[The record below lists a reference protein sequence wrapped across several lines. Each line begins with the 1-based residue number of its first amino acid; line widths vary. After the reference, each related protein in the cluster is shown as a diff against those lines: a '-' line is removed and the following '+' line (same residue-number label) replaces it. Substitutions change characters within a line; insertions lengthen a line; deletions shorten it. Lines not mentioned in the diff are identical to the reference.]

1 MKVGIPGS
9 GFYGELSVWWSCPI
23 QRSMTLNHEKLLD
36 QYAKLTVHS
45 GLAIT
50 PGQQLL
56 ISAPIEAAALVRR
69 ITHHAYAAGA
79 TLVTTLYTDDQATL
93 ARFQAASDASFDTAA
108 GWLFNG
114 MAEAFKGGAA
124 RLAIT
129 GEDPGLLG
137 GQDPEKVSRANRARS
152 VAYRPALEL
161 ITSFAVN
168 WCVISCAT
176 SSWARSVFPDLP
188 EPDAIAKLWTAIFKC
203 SRADLPDPVAAW
215 AEHSR
220 NLRARTDFLNGRR
233 YKALQYRAPGTDLR
247 IGLVDGHVWKG
258 GASTAKNGVAC
269 NPNIPSEEVFTMPH
283 KDQVDGTVCSTKPL
297 SYGGTFID
305 GIKVRFENGRIAEAS
320 AAKGEAAFA
329 KMIDT
334 DEGGRR
340 LGEVALVPHSSPIS
354 ASGIVFNNTL
364 FDENAA
370 SHIAVGQS
378 YTDTMKD
385 GHSRS
390 PAELLASGAN
400 GSLIHVDWMI
410 GSGEMDVDGVLQDG
424 AIEPLMRRGEWQV

>member
-1 MKVGIPGS
+1 MIKK
-9 GFYGELSVWWSCPI
+9 
-23 QRSMTLNHEKLLD
+23 HADLLD
-36 QYAKLTVHS
+36 QYARLTVRS
-45 GLAIT
+45 GLNII
-50 PGQQLL
+50 PGQQLV
-56 ISAPIEAAALVRR
+56 ISAPIEAVALVRR
-69 ITHHAYAAGA
+69 VTHHAYAAGA
-79 TLVTTLYTDDQATL
+79 SLVTTLYADDQTTL
-93 ARFQAASDASFDTAA
+93 ARFQSAPDASFDTAA
-108 GWLFNG
+108 GWLFDG

-152 VAYRPALEL
+152 KAYHPALEL

-176 SSWARSVFPDLP
+176 ASWAKSVFPNLP
-188 EPDAIAKLWTAIFKC
+188 QSEAFDRLWAAIFTC
-203 SRADLPDPVAAW
+203 SRADLPDPVQAW
-215 AEHSR
+215 VEHSR
-220 NLRARTDFLNGRR
+220 NLRERTDFLNGRR
-233 YKALQYRAPGTDLR
+233 YKALKYRGPGTDL
-247 IGLVDGHVWKG
+247 ILGLVDGHVWKG
-258 GASTAKNGVAC
+258 GAAQAKNGVIC
-269 NPNIPSEEVFTMPH
+269 NANIPTEEVYTMPH
-283 KDQVDGTVCSTKPL
+283 KDRVDGTVRATKPL

-305 GIKVRFENGRIAEAS
+305 GISVRFENGRIVESRAE
-320 AAKGEAAFA
+320 KGAAAFA

-385 GHSRS
+385 GPAKP
-390 PAELLASGAN
+390 PAERAATGAN
-400 GSLIHVDWMI
+400 TSLIHVDWMI
-410 GSGEMDVDGVLQDG
+410 GSGEMDIDGELPDG
-424 AIEPLMRRGEWQV
+424 TVEPLMRKGEWAV

>member
-1 MKVGIPGS
+1 
-9 GFYGELSVWWSCPI
+9 
-23 QRSMTLNHEKLLD
+23 MTMNHEKLLD
-36 QYAKLTVHS
+36 QYARLIVRS
-45 GLAIT
+45 GLCIT

-56 ISAPIEAAALVRR
+56 ISAPIEAVPLVRR
-69 ITHHAYAAGA
+69 ITHHAYVAGA
-79 TLVTTLYTDDQATL
+79 TLVTTLYADDQATL
-93 ARFQAASDASFDTAA
+93 TRFQAASNASFDTAA
-108 GWLFNG
+108 SWLFNG
-114 MAEAFKGGAA
+114 MAEAFKGGSA

-152 VAYRPALEL
+152 KAYRPALEL

-168 WCVISCAT
+168 WCVVSCAT
-176 SSWARSVFPDLP
+176 PSWAKSVFPGLP
-188 EPDAIAKLWTAIFKC
+188 QAEAIANLWTAIFKC

-220 NLRARTDFLNGRR
+220 NLRKRTDFLNGRR
-233 YKALQYRAPGTDLR
+233 YKALHYRAPGTDLR
-247 IGLVDGHVWKG
+247 IGLVDGHAWKG
-258 GASTAKNGVAC
+258 GASTAKNGVTC

-283 KDQVDGTVCSTKPL
+283 KDRVEGTVCSTKPL

-305 GIKVRFENGRIAEAS
+305 GIKVRFENGRIVESSAE
-320 AAKGEAAFA
+320 KGAAAFA

-385 GHSRS
+385 GPGKS
-390 PAELLASGAN
+390 AEELLASGAN
-400 GSLIHVDWMI
+400 TSLIHVDWMI
-410 GSGEMDVDGVLQDG
+410 GSGEMDVDGVTQDG
-424 AIEPLMRRGEWQV
+424 AIEPLMRRGEWVS

>member
-1 MKVGIPGS
+1 MR
-9 GFYGELSVWWSCPI
+9 E
-23 QRSMTLNHEKLLD
+23 
-36 QYAKLTVHS
+36 LTVRS
-45 GLAIT
+45 GLCIT

-56 ISAPIEAAALVRR
+56 ISAPIEAVPLVRR
-69 ITHHAYAAGA
+69 ITHHAYVAGA
-79 TLVTTLYTDDQATL
+79 TLVTTLYADDEATL
-93 ARFQAASDASFDTAA
+93 TRFQAASNASFDTAA
-108 GWLFNG
+108 SWLFNG
-114 MAEAFKGGAA
+114 MAEAFKGGSA

-152 VAYRPALEL
+152 KAYRPALEL

-168 WCVISCAT
+168 WCVVSCAT
-176 SSWARSVFPDLP
+176 PSWAKSVFPGLP
-188 EPDAIAKLWTAIFKC
+188 QAEAITKLWTAIFKC

-220 NLRARTDFLNGRR
+220 NLRKRTDFLNGRR
-233 YKALQYRAPGTDLR
+233 YKALHYRAPGTDLR
-247 IGLVDGHVWKG
+247 IGLVDGHAWKG
-258 GASTAKNGVAC
+258 GASTAKNGVTC

-283 KDQVDGTVCSTKPL
+283 KDRVEGTVCSTKPL

-305 GIKVRFENGRIAEAS
+305 GIKVRFENGRIVESSAE
-320 AAKGEAAFA
+320 KGAAAFA

-354 ASGIVFNNTL
+354 ASNIVFNNTL

-385 GHSRS
+385 GPGKS
-390 PAELLASGAN
+390 AEELLASGAN
-400 GSLIHVDWMI
+400 TSLIHVDWMI
-410 GSGEMDVDGVLQDG
+410 GSGEMDVDGVAQDG
-424 AIEPLMRRGEWQV
+424 AIEPLMRRGEWVS

>member
-1 MKVGIPGS
+1 
-9 GFYGELSVWWSCPI
+9 
-23 QRSMTLNHEKLLD
+23 MTKKHAELLD
-36 QYAKLTVHS
+36 QYALLTVRS
-45 GLAIT
+45 GLNIT
-50 PGQQLL
+50 PGQQLV
-56 ISAPIEAAALVRR
+56 ISAPIEAVALVRR

-79 TLVTTLYTDDQATL
+79 VLVTTLYTDDQTTL
-93 ARFQAASDASFDTAA
+93 ARFQATNDASFDAA
-108 GWLFNG
+108 PNWLFDG

-152 VAYRPALEL
+152 KAYRPALEY
-161 ITSFAVN
+161 ISSFAVN

-176 SSWARSVFPDLP
+176 ASWAKSVFPNLP
-188 EPDAIAKLWTAIFKC
+188 QSDGFEKLWGAIFAC
-203 SRADLPDPVAAW
+203 SRADLPDPVQAW
-215 AEHSR
+215 VDHSR
-220 NLRARTDFLNGRR
+220 NLRERTDFLNGRR
-233 YKALQYRAPGTDLR
+233 YKGLKYRGPGTDLT
-247 IGLVDGHVWKG
+247 IGLVEGHIWKG
-258 GASTAKNGVAC
+258 GASLAKNGVIC

-283 KDQVDGTVCSTKPL
+283 KDRVDGTVRATKPL

-305 GIKVRFENGRIAEAS
+305 GISVRFENGRIVESHAEKG
-320 AAKGEAAFA
+320 AATFA

-378 YTDTMKD
+378 YTETMKD
-385 GHSRS
+385 GHAKT
-390 PAELLASGAN
+390 PAERAASGAN
-400 GSLIHVDWMI
+400 SSLIHVDWMI
-410 GSGEMDVDGVLQDG
+410 GSGDIDVDGVLQDDL
-424 AIEPLMRRGEWQV
+424 AEPLMRRGEWVK

>member
-1 MKVGIPGS
+1 M
-9 GFYGELSVWWSCPI
+9 
-23 QRSMTLNHEKLLD
+23 NHEKLLD
-36 QYAKLTVHS
+36 QYARLTVRS
-45 GLAIT
+45 GLCIT

-56 ISAPIEAAALVRR
+56 ISAPIEAVPLVRR
-69 ITHHAYAAGA
+69 ITHHAYVAGA
-79 TLVTTLYTDDQATL
+79 TLVTTLYADDQATL
-93 ARFQAASDASFDTAA
+93 TRFKAAPNASFDTAA

-114 MAEAFKGGAA
+114 MAEAFKSGSA

-137 GQDPEKVSRANRARS
+137 GQDPEKVSRADRARS
-152 VAYRPALEL
+152 MAYRPALEL

-168 WCVISCAT
+168 WCVVSCAT
-176 SSWARSVFPDLP
+176 ASWAESVFPGLA
-188 EPDAIAKLWTAIFKC
+188 EEDAIAKLWAAIFKC

-215 AEHSR
+215 AEHSH
-220 NLRARTDFLNGRR
+220 NLRMRTDFLNGRR

-258 GASTAKNGVAC
+258 GASTAKNGVVC

-283 KDQVDGTVCSTKPL
+283 KDLVDGTVCSTKPL
-297 SYGGTFID
+297 SYGGTIID
-305 GIKVRFENGRIAEAS
+305 GIKVRFENGRIIESSAE
-320 AAKGEAAFA
+320 KGAAAFA

-378 YTDTMKD
+378 YADTMQG
-385 GHSRS
+385 GHSQS
-390 PAELLASGAN
+390 AEDLFARGAN
-400 GSLIHVDWMI
+400 ASLIHVDWMI
-410 GSGEMDVDGVLQDG
+410 GSGEMDVDGVTHDST
-424 AIEPLMRRGEWQV
+424 IEPLMRRGEWVV

>member
-1 MKVGIPGS
+1 
-9 GFYGELSVWWSCPI
+9 
-23 QRSMTLNHEKLLD
+23 MTKKHADLLD
-36 QYAKLTVHS
+36 RYALLTVRS
-45 GLAIT
+45 GLNIT
-50 PGQQLL
+50 SGQQLV
-56 ISAPIEAAALVRR
+56 ISAPIEAVALVRR
-69 ITHHAYAAGA
+69 VTHHAYAAGA
-79 TLVTTLYTDDQATL
+79 SLVTTLYADDQTTL
-93 ARFQAASDASFDTAA
+93 ARFQATNDASFDTAPS
-108 GWLFNG
+108 WLFDG

-152 VAYRPALEL
+152 KAYRPALEY
-161 ITSFAVN
+161 ISSFAVN

-176 SSWARSVFPDLP
+176 ASWAKSVFPNLP
-188 EPDAIAKLWTAIFKC
+188 QSEAFDRLWAAIFAC

-215 AEHSR
+215 VEHSR
-220 NLRARTDFLNGRR
+220 NLRERTDFLNTRR
-233 YKALQYRAPGTDLR
+233 YKALKYRGPGTDLT

-258 GASTAKNGVAC
+258 GASLAKNGVIC

-283 KDQVDGTVCSTKPL
+283 KYRVDGTVRATKPL

-305 GIKVRFENGRIAEAS
+305 GIEARFENGRIVESSAE
-320 AAKGEAAFA
+320 KGAEAFA

-378 YTDTMKD
+378 YSETMKG
-385 GHSRS
+385 GHAKTA
-390 PAELLASGAN
+390 AERAAGGAN
-400 GSLIHVDWMI
+400 TSLIHVDWMI
-410 GSGEMDVDGVLQDG
+410 GSGEMDIDGVLQDG
-424 AIEPLMRRGEWQV
+424 SVEPLMRKGEWAV

>member
-1 MKVGIPGS
+1 
-9 GFYGELSVWWSCPI
+9 
-23 QRSMTLNHEKLLD
+23 MTMNHEKLLD
-36 QYAKLTVHS
+36 QYARLTVRS
-45 GLAIT
+45 GLCIT

-56 ISAPIEAAALVRR
+56 ISAPIEAVPLVRR
-69 ITHHAYAAGA
+69 ITHHAYVAGA
-79 TLVTTLYTDDQATL
+79 TLVTTLYADDEATL
-93 ARFQAASDASFDTAA
+93 TRFQAASNASFDTAA
-108 GWLFNG
+108 SWLFNG
-114 MAEAFKGGAA
+114 MAEAFKGGSA

-152 VAYRPALEL
+152 KAYRPALEL

-176 SSWARSVFPDLP
+176 PSWAKSVFPGLP
-188 EPDAIAKLWTAIFKC
+188 QEEAIAKLWAAIFKC

-220 NLRARTDFLNGRR
+220 NLRKRTDFLNGRR
-233 YKALQYRAPGTDLR
+233 YKALHYRAPGTDLR
-247 IGLVDGHVWKG
+247 IGLVDGHAWKG
-258 GASTAKNGVAC
+258 GASTAKNGVTC

-283 KDQVDGTVCSTKPL
+283 KDRVEGTVCSTKPL

-305 GIKVRFENGRIAEAS
+305 GIKVRFENGRIVESSAE
-320 AAKGEAAFA
+320 KGAAAFA

-354 ASGIVFNNTL
+354 ASNIVFNNTL

-385 GHSRS
+385 GPGKS
-390 PAELLASGAN
+390 AEELLASGAN
-400 GSLIHVDWMI
+400 TSLIHVDWMI
-410 GSGEMDVDGVLQDG
+410 GSGEMDVDGVAQDG
-424 AIEPLMRRGEWQV
+424 AIEPLMRRGEWVS

>member
-1 MKVGIPGS
+1 
-9 GFYGELSVWWSCPI
+9 
-23 QRSMTLNHEKLLD
+23 MTKKHADLLD
-36 QYAKLTVHS
+36 QYALLTVRS
-45 GLAIT
+45 GLNLA
-50 PGQQLL
+50 PGQQLV
-56 ISAPIEAAALVRR
+56 ISAPIEAVALVRR

-79 TLVTTLYTDDQATL
+79 ILVTTLYTDDQTTL
-93 ARFQAASDASFDTAA
+93 GRFQAANDASFDAA
-108 GWLFNG
+108 PNWLFDG

-152 VAYRPALEL
+152 KAYRPALEY
-161 ITSFAVN
+161 ISSFAVN

-176 SSWARSVFPDLP
+176 ASWAKSVFQNLP
-188 EPDAIAKLWTAIFKC
+188 QNDAFEKLWGAIFAC
-203 SRADLPDPVAAW
+203 SRADLPDPVQAW
-215 AEHSR
+215 VEHSR
-220 NLRARTDFLNGRR
+220 NLRERTDFLNGRC
-233 YKALQYRAPGTDLR
+233 YKALKYRGPGTDLT
-247 IGLVDGHVWKG
+247 IGLVDGHIWKG
-258 GASTAKNGVAC
+258 GASLAKNGVIC

-283 KDQVDGTVCSTKPL
+283 KDRVDGTVSATKPL

-305 GIKVRFENGRIAEAS
+305 GISVRFENGRIVESHAEKG
-320 AAKGEAAFA
+320 AATFA

-340 LGEVALVPHSSPIS
+340 LGEVALVSHSSPIS

-378 YTDTMKD
+378 YTETMKD
-385 GHSRS
+385 GHGKT
-390 PAELLASGAN
+390 PAERAASGAN
-400 GSLIHVDWMI
+400 TSLIHVDWMI
-410 GSGEMDVDGVLQDG
+410 GSGEMDINGVLQDG
-424 AIEPLMRRGEWQV
+424 LVEPLMRKGEWVK

>member
-1 MKVGIPGS
+1 MIKK
-9 GFYGELSVWWSCPI
+9 
-23 QRSMTLNHEKLLD
+23 HADLLD
-36 QYAKLTVHS
+36 QYARLTVRS
-45 GLAIT
+45 GLNMAS
-50 PGQQLL
+50 GQQLV
-56 ISAPIEAAALVRR
+56 ISAPIEAVALVRR
-69 ITHHAYAAGA
+69 ITHHAYAEGA
-79 TLVTTLYTDDQATL
+79 SLVTTLYADDQTTL
-93 ARFQAASDASFDTAA
+93 ARFQATNDASFDTAA
-108 GWLFNG
+108 GWLFDG
-114 MAEAFKGGAA
+114 MAAAFKGGAA

-152 VAYRPALEL
+152 KAYRPALEL

-176 SSWARSVFPDLP
+176 ASWAKSVFPNLP
-188 EPDAIAKLWTAIFKC
+188 QNEALERLWAAIFTC
-203 SRADLPDPVAAW
+203 SRADLPDPVQAW
-215 AEHSR
+215 VEHSR
-220 NLRARTDFLNGRR
+220 NLRKRTDFLNGRR
-233 YKALQYRAPGTDLR
+233 YTALKYRGPGTDLTL
-247 IGLVDGHVWKG
+247 GLVDGHVWKG
-258 GASTAKNGVAC
+258 GAAQAKNGVIC
-269 NPNIPSEEVFTMPH
+269 NPNIPTEEVYTMPH
-283 KDQVDGTVCSTKPL
+283 KDRADGTVRATKPL

-305 GIKVRFENGRIAEAS
+305 GISVRFENGRIVESHAE
-320 AAKGEAAFA
+320 KGSAAFA

-385 GHSRS
+385 GRGKS
-390 PAELLASGAN
+390 PAELAASGAN
-400 GSLIHVDWMI
+400 SSLIHVDWMI
-410 GSGEMDVDGVLQDG
+410 GSGEMDVDGVLPDRTV
-424 AIEPLMRRGEWQV
+424 EPLMRKGEWAV

>member
-1 MKVGIPGS
+1 
-9 GFYGELSVWWSCPI
+9 
-23 QRSMTLNHEKLLD
+23 MTMNHEKLLD
-36 QYAKLTVHS
+36 QYARLTVRS
-45 GLAIT
+45 GLCIT

-56 ISAPIEAAALVRR
+56 ISAPIEAVPLVRR
-69 ITHHAYAAGA
+69 ITHHAYVAGA
-79 TLVTTLYTDDQATL
+79 TLVTTLYADDQATL
-93 ARFQAASDASFDTAA
+93 TRFQAASNASFDTAA
-108 GWLFNG
+108 SWLFNG
-114 MAEAFKGGAA
+114 MAEAFKGGSA

-152 VAYRPALEL
+152 KAYRPALEL
-161 ITSFAVN
+161 ITGFAVN

-176 SSWARSVFPDLP
+176 PSWAKSVFPGLP
-188 EPDAIAKLWTAIFKC
+188 QAEAIANLWTAIFKC

-220 NLRARTDFLNGRR
+220 NLRKRTDFLNGRR
-233 YKALQYRAPGTDLR
+233 YKALHYRAPGTDLR
-247 IGLVDGHVWKG
+247 IGLVDGHAWKG
-258 GASTAKNGVAC
+258 GASTAKNGVTC

-283 KDQVDGTVCSTKPL
+283 KDRVEGTVCSTKPL

-305 GIKVRFENGRIAEAS
+305 GIKVRFENGRIVESSAE
-320 AAKGEAAFA
+320 KGAAAFA

-385 GHSRS
+385 G
-390 PAELLASGAN
+390 PGKNAEELLASGAN
-400 GSLIHVDWMI
+400 TSLIHVDWMI
-410 GSGEMDVDGVLQDG
+410 GSSEMDVDGVTQDG
-424 AIEPLMRRGEWQV
+424 AIEPLMRRGEWVS

>member
-1 MKVGIPGS
+1 
-9 GFYGELSVWWSCPI
+9 
-23 QRSMTLNHEKLLD
+23 MTMNHEKLLD
-36 QYAKLTVHS
+36 QYARLTVRS
-45 GLAIT
+45 GLCIT

-56 ISAPIEAAALVRR
+56 ISAPIEAVPLVRR
-69 ITHHAYAAGA
+69 ITHHAYVAGA
-79 TLVTTLYTDDQATL
+79 TLVTTLYADDQATL
-93 ARFQAASDASFDTAA
+93 TRFQAASNASFDTAA
-108 GWLFNG
+108 SWLFNG
-114 MAEAFKGGAA
+114 MAEAFKGGSA

-152 VAYRPALEL
+152 KAYRPALEL

-168 WCVISCAT
+168 WCVVSCAT
-176 SSWARSVFPDLP
+176 PSWAKSVFPGLP
-188 EPDAIAKLWTAIFKC
+188 QAEAIAKLWTAIFKC

-220 NLRARTDFLNGRR
+220 NLRKRTDFLNGRR
-233 YKALQYRAPGTDLR
+233 YKALHYRAPGTDLR
-247 IGLVDGHVWKG
+247 IGLVDGHAWKG
-258 GASTAKNGVAC
+258 GASTAKNGVTC

-283 KDQVDGTVCSTKPL
+283 KDRVEGTVCSTKPL

-305 GIKVRFENGRIAEAS
+305 GIKVRFENGRIVESSAE
-320 AAKGEAAFA
+320 KGAAAFA

-354 ASGIVFNNTL
+354 ASNIVFNNTL

-385 GHSRS
+385 GPGKS
-390 PAELLASGAN
+390 AEELLASGAN
-400 GSLIHVDWMI
+400 TSLIHVDWMI
-410 GSGEMDVDGVLQDG
+410 GSGEMDVDGVTQDG
-424 AIEPLMRRGEWQV
+424 AIEPLMRRGEWVS

>member
-1 MKVGIPGS
+1 
-9 GFYGELSVWWSCPI
+9 
-23 QRSMTLNHEKLLD
+23 MTMNHEKLLD
-36 QYAKLTVHS
+36 QYARLTVRS
-45 GLAIT
+45 GLCIT

-56 ISAPIEAAALVRR
+56 ISAPIEAVPLVRR
-69 ITHHAYAAGA
+69 ITHHAYVAGA
-79 TLVTTLYTDDQATL
+79 TLVTTLYADDQATL
-93 ARFQAASDASFDTAA
+93 TRFQAASNASFDTATS
-108 GWLFNG
+108 WLFNG
-114 MAEAFKGGAA
+114 MAEAFKGGSA

-152 VAYRPALEL
+152 KAYRPALEL

-176 SSWARSVFPDLP
+176 PSWAKSVFPGLP
-188 EPDAIAKLWTAIFKC
+188 QEEAIAKLWAAIFKC

-220 NLRARTDFLNGRR
+220 NLRKRTDFLNGRR
-233 YKALQYRAPGTDLR
+233 YKALHYRAPGTDLR
-247 IGLVDGHVWKG
+247 IGLVDGHAWKG
-258 GASTAKNGVAC
+258 GASTAKNGVTC

-283 KDQVDGTVCSTKPL
+283 KDRVEGTVCSTKPL

-305 GIKVRFENGRIAEAS
+305 GIKVRFENGRIVESSAE
-320 AAKGEAAFA
+320 KGAAAFA

-354 ASGIVFNNTL
+354 ASNIVFNNTL

-385 GHSRS
+385 GPGKS
-390 PAELLASGAN
+390 AEELLASGAN
-400 GSLIHVDWMI
+400 TSLIHVDWMI
-410 GSGEMDVDGVLQDG
+410 GSGEMDVDGVTQDG
-424 AIEPLMRRGEWQV
+424 AIEPLMRRGEWVS

>member
-1 MKVGIPGS
+1 
-9 GFYGELSVWWSCPI
+9 
-23 QRSMTLNHEKLLD
+23 MTMNHEKLLD
-36 QYAKLTVHS
+36 QYARLTVRS
-45 GLAIT
+45 GLCIT

-56 ISAPIEAAALVRR
+56 ISAPIEAVPLVRR
-69 ITHHAYAAGA
+69 ITHHAYVAGA
-79 TLVTTLYTDDQATL
+79 TLVTTLYADDEATL
-93 ARFQAASDASFDTAA
+93 TRFQAASNASFDTAA
-108 GWLFNG
+108 SWLFNG
-114 MAEAFKGGAA
+114 MAEAFKGGSA

-152 VAYRPALEL
+152 KAYRPALEL

-176 SSWARSVFPDLP
+176 PSWAKSVFPGLP
-188 EPDAIAKLWTAIFKC
+188 QAEAITKLWTAIFKC

-220 NLRARTDFLNGRR
+220 NLRKRTDFLNGRR
-233 YKALQYRAPGTDLR
+233 YKALHYRAPGTDLR
-247 IGLVDGHVWKG
+247 IGLVDGHAWKG
-258 GASTAKNGVAC
+258 GASTAKNGVTC

-283 KDQVDGTVCSTKPL
+283 KDRVEGTVCSTKPL

-305 GIKVRFENGRIAEAS
+305 GIKVRFENGRIVESSAE
-320 AAKGEAAFA
+320 KGAAAFA

-354 ASGIVFNNTL
+354 ASNIVFNNTL

-385 GHSRS
+385 GPGKS
-390 PAELLASGAN
+390 AEELLASGAN
-400 GSLIHVDWMI
+400 TSLIHVDWMI
-410 GSGEMDVDGVLQDG
+410 GSGEMDVDGVTQDG
-424 AIEPLMRRGEWQV
+424 AIEPLMRRGEWVS

>member
-1 MKVGIPGS
+1 M
-9 GFYGELSVWWSCPI
+9 
-23 QRSMTLNHEKLLD
+23 NHEKLLD
-36 QYAKLTVHS
+36 QYARLTVRS
-45 GLAIT
+45 GLCIT

-56 ISAPIEAAALVRR
+56 ISAPIEAVPLVRR
-69 ITHHAYAAGA
+69 ITHHAYVAGA
-79 TLVTTLYTDDQATL
+79 TLVTTLYADDQATL
-93 ARFQAASDASFDTAA
+93 TRFKAAPNASFDTAA

-114 MAEAFKGGAA
+114 MAEAFKSGSA

-137 GQDPEKVSRANRARS
+137 GQDPDKVSRANRARS
-152 VAYRPALEL
+152 MAYRPALEL

-168 WCVISCAT
+168 WCVVSCAT
-176 SSWARSVFPDLP
+176 ASWAKSVFPGLA
-188 EPDAIAKLWTAIFKC
+188 EEDAIAKLWAAIFKC

-220 NLRARTDFLNGRR
+220 NLRRRTDFLNGRR
-233 YKALQYRAPGTDLR
+233 YKALHYRAPGTDLR

-258 GASTAKNGVAC
+258 GASTARNGVVC

-283 KDQVDGTVCSTKPL
+283 KDLVDGTVCSTKPL
-297 SYGGTFID
+297 SYGGTIID
-305 GIKVRFENGRIAEAS
+305 GIKVRFENGRIIES
-320 AAKGEAAFA
+320 AAEKGAAAFA

-385 GHSRS
+385 GSGKS
-390 PAELLASGAN
+390 AEELLASGAN
-400 GSLIHVDWMI
+400 ASLIHVDWMI
-410 GSGEMDVDGVLQDG
+410 GSGEMDVDGVMQDG
-424 AIEPLMRRGEWQV
+424 AIEPLMRRGEWVS

>member
-1 MKVGIPGS
+1 
-9 GFYGELSVWWSCPI
+9 
-23 QRSMTLNHEKLLD
+23 MTMNHEKLLD
-36 QYAKLTVHS
+36 QYARLTVRS
-45 GLAIT
+45 GLCIT

-56 ISAPIEAAALVRR
+56 ISAPIEAVPLVRR
-69 ITHHAYAAGA
+69 ITHHAYVAGA
-79 TLVTTLYTDDQATL
+79 TLVTTLYADDQATL
-93 ARFQAASDASFDTAA
+93 TRFQAASNASFDTAA
-108 GWLFNG
+108 SWLFNG
-114 MAEAFKGGAA
+114 MAEAFKGGSA

-152 VAYRPALEL
+152 KAYRPALEL

-168 WCVISCAT
+168 WCVVSCAT
-176 SSWARSVFPDLP
+176 PSWAKSVFPGLP
-188 EPDAIAKLWTAIFKC
+188 QEEAIAKLWTAIFKC

-220 NLRARTDFLNGRR
+220 HLRKRTDFLNGRR
-233 YKALQYRAPGTDLR
+233 YKALHYRAPGTDLR
-247 IGLVDGHVWKG
+247 IGLVDGHAWKG
-258 GASTAKNGVAC
+258 GASTAKNGVTC

-283 KDQVDGTVCSTKPL
+283 KDRVEGTVCSTKPL

-305 GIKVRFENGRIAEAS
+305 GIKVRFENGRIVEAS
-320 AAKGEAAFA
+320 AEKGAAAFA

-385 GHSRS
+385 G
-390 PAELLASGAN
+390 PGKNAEELLASGAN
-400 GSLIHVDWMI
+400 TSLIHVDWMI
-410 GSGEMDVDGVLQDG
+410 GSGEMDVDGVTQDG
-424 AIEPLMRRGEWQV
+424 AIEPLMRRGEWVS

>member
-1 MKVGIPGS
+1 MIKK
-9 GFYGELSVWWSCPI
+9 
-23 QRSMTLNHEKLLD
+23 HADLLD
-36 QYAKLTVHS
+36 QYARLTVRS
-45 GLAIT
+45 GLNIVS
-50 PGQQLL
+50 GQQLV
-56 ISAPIEAAALVRR
+56 ISAPIEAVALVRR
-69 ITHHAYAAGA
+69 VTHHAYAAGA
-79 TLVTTLYTDDQATL
+79 SLVTTLYADDQTTL
-93 ARFQAASDASFDTAA
+93 ARFQATNDASFDTAA

-137 GQDPEKVSRANRARS
+137 GQDPEKVSRVNRARS
-152 VAYRPALEL
+152 KAYRPALEL

-176 SSWARSVFPDLP
+176 ASWAKSVFPNLP
-188 EPDAIAKLWTAIFKC
+188 QSEAFERLWAAIFTC
-203 SRADLPDPVAAW
+203 SRADLPDPVQAW
-215 AEHSR
+215 VEHSR
-220 NLRARTDFLNGRR
+220 KLREHTDFLNGRR
-233 YKALQYRAPGTDLR
+233 YKALKYRGPGTDLTL
-247 IGLVDGHVWKG
+247 GLVDGHVWKG
-258 GASTAKNGVAC
+258 GAAQAKNGVIC
-269 NPNIPSEEVFTMPH
+269 NPNIPTEEVYTMPH
-283 KDQVDGTVCSTKPL
+283 KDRVDGTVRATKPL

-305 GIKVRFENGRIAEAS
+305 GISVRFENGRIVESHAE
-320 AAKGEAAFA
+320 KGAAAFA

-385 GHSRS
+385 GPGKS
-390 PAELLASGAN
+390 PAELAASGAN
-400 GSLIHVDWMI
+400 SSLIHVDWMI
-410 GSGEMDVDGVLQDG
+410 GSGEMDIDGVLQDG
-424 AIEPLMRRGEWQV
+424 SVEPLMRSGEWAV

>member
-1 MKVGIPGS
+1 
-9 GFYGELSVWWSCPI
+9 
-23 QRSMTLNHEKLLD
+23 MTMNHEKLLD
-36 QYAKLTVHS
+36 QYARLTVRS
-45 GLAIT
+45 GLCIT

-56 ISAPIEAAALVRR
+56 ISAPIEAVPLVRR
-69 ITHHAYAAGA
+69 ITHHAYVAGA
-79 TLVTTLYTDDQATL
+79 TLVTTLYADDQATL
-93 ARFQAASDASFDTAA
+93 TRFQAASNASFDTAA
-108 GWLFNG
+108 SWLFNG
-114 MAEAFKGGAA
+114 MAEAFKGGSA

-152 VAYRPALEL
+152 KAYRPALEL

-168 WCVISCAT
+168 WCIVSCAT
-176 SSWARSVFPDLP
+176 PSWAKSVFPGLP
-188 EPDAIAKLWTAIFKC
+188 QEEAIAKLWTAIFKC

-220 NLRARTDFLNGRR
+220 HLRKRTDFLNGRR
-233 YKALQYRAPGTDLR
+233 YKALHYRAPGTDLR
-247 IGLVDGHVWKG
+247 ISLVDGHAWKG
-258 GASTAKNGVAC
+258 GASTAKNGVTC

-283 KDQVDGTVCSTKPL
+283 KDRVEGTVCSTKPL

-305 GIKVRFENGRIAEAS
+305 GIKVRFENGRIVESSAE
-320 AAKGEAAFA
+320 KGAAAFA

-378 YTDTMKD
+378 YTDTIKD
-385 GHSRS
+385 GPGKS
-390 PAELLASGAN
+390 AEELLASGAN
-400 GSLIHVDWMI
+400 TSLIHVDWMI
-410 GSGEMDVDGVLQDG
+410 GSGEMDVDGVTQDG
-424 AIEPLMRRGEWQV
+424 AIEPLMRRGEWVS

>member
-1 MKVGIPGS
+1 
-9 GFYGELSVWWSCPI
+9 
-23 QRSMTLNHEKLLD
+23 MTMNHEKLLD
-36 QYAKLTVHS
+36 QYARLTVRS
-45 GLAIT
+45 GLCIT

-56 ISAPIEAAALVRR
+56 ISAPIEAVPLVRR
-69 ITHHAYAAGA
+69 ITHHAYVAGA
-79 TLVTTLYTDDQATL
+79 TLVTTLYADDEATL
-93 ARFQAASDASFDTAA
+93 TRFQAASNASFDTAA
-108 GWLFNG
+108 SWLFNG
-114 MAEAFKGGAA
+114 MAEAFKGGSA

-152 VAYRPALEL
+152 KAYRPALEL

-168 WCVISCAT
+168 WCVVSCAT
-176 SSWARSVFPDLP
+176 PSWAKSVFPGLP
-188 EPDAIAKLWTAIFKC
+188 QAEAIAKLWTAIFKC
-203 SRADLPDPVAAW
+203 SRADLPDPVTAW

-220 NLRARTDFLNGRR
+220 NLRKRTDFLNGRR
-233 YKALQYRAPGTDLR
+233 YKALHYRAPGTDLR
-247 IGLVDGHVWKG
+247 IGLVDGHAWKG
-258 GASTAKNGVAC
+258 GASTAKNGVTC

-283 KDQVDGTVCSTKPL
+283 KDRVEGTVCSTKPL

-305 GIKVRFENGRIAEAS
+305 GIKVRFENGRIVESSAE
-320 AAKGEAAFA
+320 KGAAAFA

-385 GHSRS
+385 GPGKS
-390 PAELLASGAN
+390 AEELLASGAN
-400 GSLIHVDWMI
+400 TSLIHVDWMI
-410 GSGEMDVDGVLQDG
+410 GSGEMDVDGVTQDG
-424 AIEPLMRRGEWQV
+424 AIEPLMRRGEWVS

>member
-1 MKVGIPGS
+1 
-9 GFYGELSVWWSCPI
+9 
-23 QRSMTLNHEKLLD
+23 MTMNHEKLLD
-36 QYAKLTVHS
+36 QYARLTVRS
-45 GLAIT
+45 GLCIT
-50 PGQQLL
+50 PGQELL
-56 ISAPIEAAALVRR
+56 ISAPIEAVPLVRR
-69 ITHHAYAAGA
+69 ITHHAYVAGA
-79 TLVTTLYTDDQATL
+79 TLVTTLYADDQATL
-93 ARFQAASDASFDTAA
+93 TRFQTASNASFDTAA
-108 GWLFNG
+108 SWLFNG
-114 MAEAFKGGAA
+114 MAEAFKGGSA

-152 VAYRPALEL
+152 KAYRPALEL

-168 WCVISCAT
+168 WCVVSCAT
-176 SSWARSVFPDLP
+176 PSWAKSVFPGLP
-188 EPDAIAKLWTAIFKC
+188 QAEAIAKLWTAIFKC
-203 SRADLPDPVAAW
+203 SRVDLPDPVAAW

-220 NLRARTDFLNGRR
+220 NLRKRTDFLNGRR
-233 YKALQYRAPGTDLR
+233 YRALHYLAPGTGLR
-247 IGLVDGHVWKG
+247 IGLVDGHAWKG
-258 GASTAKNGVAC
+258 GASTAKNGVTC

-283 KDQVDGTVCSTKPL
+283 KDRVEGTVCSTKPL

-305 GIKVRFENGRIAEAS
+305 GIKVRFENGRIVESSAE
-320 AAKGEAAFA
+320 KGAAAFA

-385 GHSRS
+385 GPGKS
-390 PAELLASGAN
+390 AEELLASGAN
-400 GSLIHVDWMI
+400 TSLIHVDWMI
-410 GSGEMDVDGVLQDG
+410 GSGEMDVDGVTQDG
-424 AIEPLMRRGEWQV
+424 AIEPLMRRGEWVS